1 MTLHPQAEAYLQF
14 LKREQ
19 VPPLSALSPEDARV
33 WDEKVT
39 SLLSK
44 KSENVGRTQDIKIE
58 SGDRQIPIRIYTPT
72 TLDGRSM
79 ILYFH
84 GGGWVLG
91 NLDQVDY
98 PCRLLANRTRSVVI
112 SVGYRL
118 SPEYKFPGPV
128 EDCYAATEWAA
139 SNAKRLGA
147 DEERLVVCGDSAGGN
162 LAAVVSL
169 MAKDR
174 GHPSISNQIL
184 IYPIVDLSDR
194 NYENFPDDQS
204 PGLTKGDMNWF
215 IKHYIPREEEL
226 ENPYASPIRRKD
238 LSALPPAMLITA
250 EYDILTTQGNA
261 YADQLRR
268 SKVKVNSAHYPGQ
281 IHGFFTLPDSFD
293 AAHEAIK
300 RIAEE
305 LSPNQ

>member
-14 LKREQ
+14 MTREH
-19 VPPLSALSPEDARV
+19 VPPLSTLSPEDARA

-39 SLLSK
+39 SMLSK
-44 KSENVGRTQDIKIE
+44 KTEEVNKVQDINIE
-58 SGDRQIPIRIYTPT
+58 TVDGQIPIRIYTPT
-72 TLDGRSM
+72 TRNNRSV

-84 GGGWVLG
+84 GGGMVLG
-91 NLDQVDY
+91 NLNAVDY
-98 PCRLLANRTRSVVI
+98 PCRLLANRNGSIVI

-118 SPEYKFPGPV
+118 APECKFPRQI

-139 SNAKRLGA
+139 ENAERLGA
-147 DEERLVVCGDSAGGN
+147 DKQRLAVCGDSAGGN
-162 LAAVVSL
+162 LATVVSL

-184 IYPIVDLSDR
+184 IYPIVDLSDS
-194 NYENFPDDQS
+194 NYQNYPDNLS
-204 PGLTKGDMNWF
+204 PGLTRGDMNWF
-215 IKHYIPREEEL
+215 IKHYISSQKDL
-226 ENPYASPIRRKD
+226 ENQYASPIRRTD
-238 LSALPPAMLITA
+238 LSGLPPVLMITA
-250 EYDILTTQGNA
+250 EYDILTTQCNA

-268 SKVKVNSAHYPGQ
+268 SNVRVNSAHYNGL

-300 RIAEE
+300 RIADEI
-305 LSPNQ
+305 SGNQ